1 MKAGEY
7 TLDAL
12 LNMNAMRILCQDHDM
27 DLADLDVMATRNAL
41 EFVPAVLWAGVK
53 NVQLHIMARTCQM
66 PCPLIALLPCCWL
79 MVMPSPTMQRPS
91 VRAWALGGEAE
102 QEGESSDGR
111 QASLPESSTPWGSS
125 LDLLPDQFWG

>member
-1 MKAGEY
+1 MNTLRGQVEVKAGEY

-53 NVQLHIMARTCQM
+53 NAAAYHGKDM
-66 PCPLIALLPCCWL
+66 PDALSFDRFAALLL
-79 MVMPSPTMQRPS
+79 ADGDAITHYAEAISESMGF
-91 VRAWALGGEAE
+91 GGEAE
-102 QEGESSDGR
+102 QEGK
-111 QASLPESSTPWGSS
+111 
-125 LDLLPDQFWG
+125 